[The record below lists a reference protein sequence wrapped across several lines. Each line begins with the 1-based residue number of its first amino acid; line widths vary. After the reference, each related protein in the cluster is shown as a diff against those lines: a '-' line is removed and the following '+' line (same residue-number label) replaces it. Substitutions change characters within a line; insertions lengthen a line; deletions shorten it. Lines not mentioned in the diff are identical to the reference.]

1 MACNKIRFKNDQYS
15 RTFVSLFVICMK
27 KNSIGGVM
35 VSVLGSSAVDREFEP
50 LSGHTKD

>member
-35 VSVLGSSAVDREFEP
+35 VSVLGSIAVDREFEP
-50 LSGHTKD
+50 LTDHTKD